1 MVYDAPNLSKD
12 FSERLTVIEKTLA
25 QKPSKH
31 VVFHKQVVCKDAE
44 HLDQEMKK
52 VIALKGEGL
61 MIKDPKSK
69 YEAKR
74 SKFLL
79 KVK

>member
-1 MVYDAPNLSKD
+1 
-12 FSERLTVIEKTLA
+12 
-25 QKPSKH
+25 
-31 VVFHKQVVCKDAE
+31 VCKDAE

-61 MIKDPKSK
+61 MIKDPNSK

-74 SKFLL
+74 SNFLL
-79 KVK
+79 KVKLFEDTEATVTGH